1 MSKSII
7 LYNNKLKNTARTLRK
22 NMTESE
28 QVLWARLRGKQILGV
43 QFYRQKPIGNY
54 IVDFFAPKTKQVIE
68 VDGSQHLKAGNAKR
82 DKDRD
87 AYLAGLGIQALSF
100 NSREVI
106 KHTNAV
112 VEVIFQATE
121 KRLSLEIPLNP
132 PFQKGDF

>member
-54 IVDFFAPKTKQVIE
+54 IVDFFAPKTKLVTE
-68 VDGSQHLKAGNAKR
+68 VDGSQHLKEGNAKR
-82 DKDRD
+82 GKDRD
-87 AYLAGLGIQALSF
+87 TYLAGLGIQVLRF